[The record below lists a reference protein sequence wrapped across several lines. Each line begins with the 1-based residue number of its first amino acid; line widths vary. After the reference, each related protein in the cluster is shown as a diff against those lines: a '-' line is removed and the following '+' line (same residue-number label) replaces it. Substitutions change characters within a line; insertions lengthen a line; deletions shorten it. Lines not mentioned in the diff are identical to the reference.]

1 MSRLSVEALSVAGAV
16 TLIVA
21 GITRVAPERWH
32 SAAVGGVFLG
42 AAWWLVWSRDDDSVR
57 RAGLSLGGLVIPG
70 RLDVRAITQRLAR
83 ALGWAFGLA
92 ALVAIPF
99 FFLWRRW
106 WVASPSSLSLLLAL
120 RPIVSASA
128 IFGQIF
134 VIALP
139 EEAFYRGY
147 LQSRLDEAW
156 GTRLDCLGARVGPAL
171 LASAAIFAVG
181 HVATVHALARLAVFF
196 PALLFGWLRARTG
209 GIGASVFFHAFCN
222 LYSEAL
228 GSAYGVYAVG

>member
-1 MSRLSVEALSVAGAV
+1 MPRLSVEALSVACGV
-16 TLIVA
+16 TVLVA
-21 GITRVAPERWH
+21 AITRTAPERWH

-42 AAWWLVWSRDDDSVR
+42 AAWWLVWSRDDECVR

-70 RLDVRAITQRLAR
+70 RLDLRAIAVRLAN
-83 ALGWAFGLA
+83 ALGWALGLT

-99 FFLWRRW
+99 FFLWRSW
-106 WVASPSSLSLLLAL
+106 WVVSPAPLALSLAL
-120 RPIVSASA
+120 RPIMSVNEV
-128 IFGQIF
+128 FGQIF
-134 VIALP
+134 VVALP
-139 EEAFYRGY
+139 EEAFYRGC
-147 LQSRLDEAW
+147 LQSRLDDAW
-156 GTRLDCLGARVGPAL
+156 GKRFDCLGARVGPAL

-181 HVATVHALARLAVFF
+181 HYATVPSPTRLAVFF

-228 GSAYGVYAVG
+228 GSAYGVYAIG